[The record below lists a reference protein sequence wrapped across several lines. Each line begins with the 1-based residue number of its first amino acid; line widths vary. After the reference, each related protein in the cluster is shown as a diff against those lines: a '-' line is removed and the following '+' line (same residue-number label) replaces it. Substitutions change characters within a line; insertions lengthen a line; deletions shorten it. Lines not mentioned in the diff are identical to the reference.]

1 MCYLSSGHLLGQTA
15 KCSSE
20 SRNSSTNSL
29 NQDGE
34 INIYIFHRF
43 YHRMLFTSPRI
54 TNLCK
59 YNDKLHEKGQ
69 KTECIVT
76 RSQKSPKSV
85 TKEVENHKNMCPLSI
100 PQNHKRVCFFRPL
113 NHKKVYPSTQ
123 SHKRVYQKVYPPD
136 PDPLS
141 TPPSFCPITTCCPC
155 IAAACTAVGATPA
168 QTFEHLCQ

>member
-1 MCYLSSGHLLGQTA
+1 
-15 KCSSE
+15 
-20 SRNSSTNSL
+20 
-29 NQDGE
+29 
-34 INIYIFHRF
+34 
-43 YHRMLFTSPRI
+43 MLFTSPRI
-54 TNLCK
+54 TKLCK
-59 YNDKLHEKGQ
+59 YNDILHEKGQ

-168 QTFEHLCQ
+168 QTFEHLCKSELSKNKQAFDPQPGHISLISRNSVYTHLVVEEV

>member
-1 MCYLSSGHLLGQTA
+1 MCSLSSGHLLGQTA

-43 YHRMLFTSPRI
+43 YHRMLFTSPSI

-59 YNDKLHEKGQ
+59 YTEILHEKGQ

-76 RSQKSPKSV
+76 RSQKSPESV
-85 TKEVENHKNMCPLSI
+85 SKGVENHNHMCPGPLSI
-100 PQNHKRVCFFRPL
+100 PQKSQESVFFPSLKSQESVSIHPKPQEGLPEGISTRPRPTEHPAL
-113 NHKKVYPSTQ
+113 FLPH
-123 SHKRVYQKVYPPD
+123 HHL
-136 PDPLS
+136 LS
-141 TPPSFCPITTCCPC
+141 LHCGRLHCSWCHPC
-155 IAAACTAVGATPA
+155 TDI
-168 QTFEHLCQ
+168 

>member
-1 MCYLSSGHLLGQTA
+1 MCYLSSGHLLGQAT

-54 TNLCK
+54 TKLCK
-59 YNDKLHEKGQ
+59 YNDILHEKGQ

-100 PQNHKRVCFFRPL
+100 PQNHKRVCFFCPL
-113 NHKKVYPSTQ
+113 NHKKVYPPKATRGFTRTYIHQTQ
-123 SHKRVYQKVYPPD
+123 IH
-136 PDPLS
+136 
-141 TPPSFCPITTCCPC
+141 
-155 IAAACTAVGATPA
+155 
-168 QTFEHLCQ
+168 